1 MRSLMRVAALYV
13 MPLICGCVTAP
24 PTEPRRIEQA
34 GYRSVGD
41 MEQWVTIRGD
51 DASKPLLLLVHGGP
65 GDVQSPFVSTYAA
78 YERDFVLVQ
87 WDQRGAGRT
96 FQRYGKDTPGLSL
109 ERVVADGIEL
119 AEQLH
124 KQFPGNRLILLGH
137 SWGSIVATGMVQ
149 KRPDLFSAY
158 VGTGQVASW
167 AAVVNHQFDFLLAA
181 ARTNGDAATVAA
193 LEAIGR
199 PDPLNVG
206 QYFGTVSRTLRA
218 NQPAPDK
225 AWLASI
231 PMQLKEQGATDDQ
244 VKANGAGTTFS
255 ATALI
260 GSLTHADLQASAL
273 VFAVPYCVIQGK
285 SDLNAPTAAAK
296 AYFDRVT
303 APEKR
308 FAVIESAGHFAVA
321 THQPEFMADIR
332 KCLGPR

>member
-1 MRSLMRVAALYV
+1 MKSLMRVAGLYV
-13 MPLICGCVTAP
+13 MSLICGCVATP
-24 PTEPRRIEQA
+24 PTEPRRVEQA
-34 GYRSVGD
+34 AYRSIGD

-51 DASKPLLLLVHGGP
+51 DANKPLLLLIHGGP
-65 GDVQSPFVSTYAA
+65 GDVQSLFVSTYAA

-109 ERVVADGIEL
+109 ERLVADGIEL
-119 AEQLH
+119 SEQLR
-124 KQFPGNRLILLGH
+124 KEFPTNRLIILGH

-167 AAVVNHQFDFLLAA
+167 SAVVNHQFDFLLAA

-193 LEAIGR
+193 LETIGR

-206 QYFGTVSRTLRA
+206 QYFGTVARTLRA

-231 PMQLKEQGATDDQ
+231 PAQLKEQGATDDQ
-244 VKANGAGTTFS
+244 LKANSAGATFS

-260 GSLTHADLQASAL
+260 GIITHADLQASAL
-273 VFAVPYCVIQGK
+273 VFSTPYCVIQGQ
-285 SDLNAPTAAAK
+285 SDLNSPTAPAK
-296 AYFDRVT
+296 TYFDRVT
-303 APEKR
+303 APKKR
-308 FAVIESAGHFAVA
+308 FAIIETAGHFAVA
-321 THQPEFMADIR
+321 THQPEFIADII
-332 KCLGPR
+332 KCLGR